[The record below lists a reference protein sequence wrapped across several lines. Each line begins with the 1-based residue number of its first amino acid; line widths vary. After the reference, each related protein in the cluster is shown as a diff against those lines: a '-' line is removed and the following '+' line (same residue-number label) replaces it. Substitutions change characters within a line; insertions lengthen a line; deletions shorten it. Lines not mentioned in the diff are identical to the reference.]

1 MGVFRYKQ
9 FNIRQDNTAM
19 KIGTDGTLL
28 GAWVDVSDAETILD
42 IGTGTGVI
50 ALMTA
55 QRNLKAKITAVEIN
69 EDAIIDASFNIK
81 ESPWLD
87 RVELKNTSLQAFK
100 TADKYDVIV
109 SNPPFFENSLKAE
122 TTNRNNARHTDSL
135 HYSDILSFAQTNL
148 NVNGIIALILPVEN
162 AEKCIEEATNYN
174 LFLKRKTWVK
184 PVPHK
189 APHRI
194 VFELTNTNVEGV
206 IENELIIE
214 TGKRHD
220 YTADYVALTNAF
232 YIIM

>member
-100 TADKYDVIV
+100 TAEKYDVIV

-122 TTNRNNARHTDSL
+122 TANRNNARHTDSL

-148 NVNGIIALILPVEN
+148 NENGIVALILPVEN
-162 AEKCIEEATNYN
+162 AEKCIEEAANYN